1 MMPLSMQ
8 IIYRTIFGNN
18 GSSADSAALDAI
30 TTLQKYSGEAL
41 IRKSSISEDTVQQ
54 AKDSLN
60 RTVDTLIVQR
70 RQSRGKDFLS
80 LLLDTRDADT
90 GQPMSDEQART
101 EAINFFVA
109 GQETL
114 ATALLWTWGRTA
126 PHPNAESS
134 LHAEINTNFG
144 DALPTP

>member
-41 IRKSSISEDTVQQ
+41 IRKSSISEDTLQQ

-70 RQSRGKDFLS
+70 RLSRGKDFLS

-90 GQPMSDEQART
+90 GQPMSDEQARA

-109 GQETL
+109 GQETST
-114 ATALLWTWGRTA
+114 TALIWMWWLLA
-126 PHPNAESS
+126 LNS
-134 LHAEINTNFG
+134 
-144 DALPTP
+144 DA